1 MINLT
6 QDILR
11 STMWV
16 IDANKNDSWF
26 AYFDWLT
33 QYQLTKNKL
42 ADCPSGYALYVDKK
56 HLQTEHLLIV
66 DFEKIDAQRFLEI
79 WKSLGK
85 KSAAIFNSQR
95 DLTSYQLEAHPL
107 FFVREEPESESAT

>member
-1 MINLT
+1 MINLAP
-6 QDILR
+6 DILK

-16 IDANKNDSWF
+16 VDSQKNDSWF

-33 QYQLTKNKL
+33 QFQLSKNNL
-42 ADCPSGYALYVDKK
+42 AENESGFALYIDKI
-56 HLQTEHLLIV
+56 HLHTEHLLIV
-66 DFEKIDAQRFLEI
+66 DFDKITPQRFLEI

-85 KSAAIFNSQR
+85 RPAAIFNSQK

-107 FFVREEPESESAT
+107 FFVSDEP